1 MNKLKS
7 ITKTDVLETAD
18 TLKSCVDEK
27 LTAEDEQDALSTL
40 VGQTVCECA
49 CGACVGVGV
58 SGACSGHWE
67 VWGSYPLY
75 PGPSLG
81 TKRSS

>member
-40 VGQTVCECA
+40 VGQTVCE
-49 CGACVGVGV
+49 
-58 SGACSGHWE
+58 
-67 VWGSYPLY
+67 
-75 PGPSLG
+75 
-81 TKRSS
+81 